1 MGFII
6 ELSLYADVCL
16 EELWENSLSELV
28 CQSRFQAVL
37 TEAGTV
43 VPSTLGIFDSV
54 KYMLS

>member
-28 CQSRFQAVL
+28 CITDAEMTSI
-37 TEAGTV
+37 E
-43 VPSTLGIFDSV
+43 SDC
-54 KYMLS
+54 